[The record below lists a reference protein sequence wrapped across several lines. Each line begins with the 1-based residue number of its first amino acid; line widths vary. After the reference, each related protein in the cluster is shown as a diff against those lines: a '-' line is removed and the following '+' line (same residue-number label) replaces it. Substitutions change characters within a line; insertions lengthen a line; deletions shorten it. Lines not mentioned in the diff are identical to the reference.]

1 MPKQIIPTK
10 QELEH
15 YAEKMPEINPSS
27 IIAMLT
33 VKQAANEI
41 QHEILDVL
49 QKKYQL
55 SEGKLRVMII
65 LHQQKNSISPSF
77 LAQKTGVTKATIS
90 IMLKRMQRDVLVEL
104 ISSSEDGRAK
114 KIRLSPKGRAMMD
127 KILPDHYLRV
137 SRLMGKLN
145 SEEQQ
150 QLIYL
155 LQKIASK

>member
-1 MPKQIIPTK
+1 MQKQIVPTIS
-10 QELEH
+10 ELEQ
-15 YAEKMPEINPSS
+15 YAQKMPEINPPA

-33 VKQAANEI
+33 IKQAASEI
-41 QHEILDVL
+41 QHDILDIL
-49 QKKYQL
+49 QKKHQL

-90 IMLKRMQRDVLVEL
+90 IMLKRMQRDGLVSL
-104 ISSSEDGRAK
+104 ISSNEDGRAK
-114 KIRLSPKGRAMMD
+114 KIRLSTKGRKMMD
-127 KILPDHYLRV
+127 DILPDHYLRI
-137 SRLMGKLN
+137 SKLMGKLTAD
-145 SEEQQ
+145 EQQ